1 MNYDLFSYPAQP
13 GFKERT
19 TSRDAAREM
28 EKRAPRLRDQVL
40 KIIKAAGDY
49 GCTADE
55 AASKLGKTE
64 FAVRPR
70 LTELSKM
77 GFIRRTDQRRKNASG
92 LNAIV
97 WVAI

>member
-1 MNYDLFSYPAQP
+1 MHDLFSYPVQP
-13 GFKERT
+13 GFKDRT

-28 EKRAPRLRDQVL
+28 EQRAPRLRDQVL
-40 KIIKAAGDY
+40 RIVKASGDY

-55 AASKLGKTE
+55 AAHKLNKTE

-77 GFIRRTDQRRKNASG
+77 AKIRRTDMRRKNASG

-97 WVAI
+97 WAAV